1 MKLHTQH
8 RFHPISNKNVK
19 IKDCFWSPRLDI
31 NRRNTIPFE
40 YHQCKNTGRIDAF
53 HLDWET
59 GKKVPHIFWDSD
71 VAKWIEAAS
80 YSLHHNPDSDL
91 EQLVDQVIEL
101 IASAQQKDGYLNIYY
116 TAVKPEA
123 RWTDLEGGHEL
134 YCAGHMIEGA
144 VAYFQSTGKR
154 KLLDVVCRYAD
165 YIDQVFG
172 KEPAKLHGY
181 PGHPEIEL
189 ALVKLYR
196 VTNEERYLRL
206 SEYFV
211 NERGQQ
217 PNYFENERKLRNQNG
232 FLRHVIDQ
240 LDDLTISEYH
250 QSHQPVR
257 EQNEAVGHS
266 VRAMYLYSAMAD
278 LAYELKDES
287 LYEACKRL
295 WNNLAQKRMYITGG
309 IGSAERNEGF
319 TYDYDLPNLTSYSE
333 TCAAIGLV
341 FWNHRLVQLECD
353 GRYTDLL
360 ERALYNAV
368 LAGVSLD
375 GRKFFYANP
384 LESQGEFHRSEWFDV
399 ACCPPNIARLLASLG
414 EYIYSQT
421 DQELAVHLFIQSNVE
436 ASLSGQNIRLHQET
450 SFPWDSTIKLTINTD
465 KATKFGLNL
474 RIPGWAPC
482 FQILINNE
490 EQVNVEVVKGY
501 AKLDRVWENGD
512 QIELILDMPVVR
524 TYAHPNVRD
533 CVGKVAIQ
541 RGPIVY
547 CLEEV
552 DNKVPLHQVVLPE
565 ESQFHAIYQETL
577 LDGVVKLIARA
588 IVYDDEKNA
597 DLYRTEKPK
606 LTECQVQAIP
616 YFAWDN
622 RAPGSMAVWIREQK

>member
-189 ALVKLYR
+189 SLVKLYR

-211 NERGQQ
+211 NERGKQ
-217 PNYFENERKLRNQNG
+217 PYYF
-232 FLRHVIDQ
+232 
-240 LDDLTISEYH
+240 
-250 QSHQPVR
+250 
-257 EQNEAVGHS
+257 
-266 VRAMYLYSAMAD
+266 
-278 LAYELKDES
+278 
-287 LYEACKRL
+287 
-295 WNNLAQKRMYITGG
+295 
-309 IGSAERNEGF
+309 
-319 TYDYDLPNLTSYSE
+319 
-333 TCAAIGLV
+333 
-341 FWNHRLVQLECD
+341 
-353 GRYTDLL
+353 
-360 ERALYNAV
+360 
-368 LAGVSLD
+368 
-375 GRKFFYANP
+375 
-384 LESQGEFHRSEWFDV
+384 
-399 ACCPPNIARLLASLG
+399 
-414 EYIYSQT
+414 
-421 DQELAVHLFIQSNVE
+421 
-436 ASLSGQNIRLHQET
+436 
-450 SFPWDSTIKLTINTD
+450 
-465 KATKFGLNL
+465 
-474 RIPGWAPC
+474 
-482 FQILINNE
+482 
-490 EQVNVEVVKGY
+490 
-501 AKLDRVWENGD
+501 
-512 QIELILDMPVVR
+512 
-524 TYAHPNVRD
+524 
-533 CVGKVAIQ
+533 
-541 RGPIVY
+541 
-547 CLEEV
+547 
-552 DNKVPLHQVVLPE
+552 
-565 ESQFHAIYQETL
+565 
-577 LDGVVKLIARA
+577 
-588 IVYDDEKNA
+588 
-597 DLYRTEKPK
+597 
-606 LTECQVQAIP
+606 
-616 YFAWDN
+616 
-622 RAPGSMAVWIREQK
+622 